1 VPDSEDQPHR
11 PAQFA
16 AALDAIRHATPRA
29 ELIVTEISAPGNL
42 APYSVAL
49 SADVTP
55 VRHGSDSDFG
65 TGRFILLYDPD
76 EPESWGGPFRVVC
89 FAQAPLETD
98 IGVDPFLAEVAWAWL
113 VDALDARGARY
124 TAASGTATKIL
135 SSGFGELAHQGDGA
149 QIELRASW
157 SPLDNDLG
165 AHVEGWG
172 ELLCMLAGL
181 PPTGDLPTLHRRSHP
196 SGSNPGSTYDGG
208 TNNGGT
214 SHGSTN
220 RSSTHQGSE
229 HHAGAH
235 EAGSHRSGT
244 HQAGTPHDVTEPRDA
259 RHDEAYGTGGI
270 SVGPLDSIGP
280 SSASMRRSGPGLP
293 TLGVT
298 ATGLD
303 SGGMETVG
311 VDTAGP
317 DPLGTLGAG
326 RETVG
331 MNAVGLN
338 SVGSNAVGIGAA
350 GIDAVGVNAVGVN
363 AVGVNAVGV
372 NSVGLSTAGSPAGA
386 PTMAVADL
394 SARRAARG

>member
-1 VPDSEDQPHR
+1 MPDSEDQPQR

-181 PPTGDLPTLHRRSHP
+181 PPTTDLPTLPRRSHP
-196 SGSNPGSTYDGG
+196 AGSNPGS
-208 TNNGGT
+208 
-214 SHGSTN
+214 SHHGST
-220 RSSTHQGSE
+220 HQP
-229 HHAGAH
+229 GAH
-235 EAGSHRSGT
+235 EAGSHRPGT
-244 HQAGTPHDVTEPRDA
+244 HEASTEPHDA
-259 RHDEAYGTGGI
+259 RHDEASGTGGI

-280 SSASMRRSGPGLP
+280 SITSMRRSGSGLP

-298 ATGLD
+298 ATGPD

-317 DPLGTLGAG
+317 DPLGTPGAG

-331 MNAVGLN
+331 MNAVGMN
-338 SVGSNAVGIGAA
+338 AVDSNAVGIN
-350 GIDAVGVNAVGVN
+350 AVRINAVGRGTVRLK
-363 AVGVNAVGV
+363 AVGLSSAGLGSDVLGSDVLD
-372 NSVGLSTAGSPAGA
+372 SVGLGTAGSPAGA